1 MGDAALDL
9 SAKPSTCSPPDR
21 VSPLPV
27 KPCIRNTSTC
37 ESGRS
42 SSSSVHS
49 LTNDLDH
56 DISQEEQRRRS
67 PGEYSNH
74 SSPTNIM
81 GDKSSDKS
89 DGAFTPSRPFKMYP
103 MDQFSTFNGTGSTP
117 TSPLSPMTGSFGMTG
132 MFDSSASY
140 PTFPLTPLT
149 SHLMQRK
156 RRAENRSESSNE
168 KKTKTVPEDKK
179 DEAYW
184 ERRRKNNEAAKRSR
198 DSRRCKE
205 EEIAMR
211 AAFLEQENLKLRAQ
225 VTILKNET
233 AKLHYM
239 LYNRL

>member
-9 SAKPSTCSPPDR
+9 SAKPSACSPPER

-27 KPCIRNTSTC
+27 KTFVRNSNC

-56 DISQEEQRRRS
+56 DNFREEQIKRS
-67 PGEYSNH
+67 PRDYSNH
-74 SSPTNIM
+74 SSPNTVE
-81 GDKSSDKS
+81 DKAQSDTT
-89 DGAFTPSRPFKMYP
+89 DGAFTPSRPFKMYS
-103 MDQFSTFNGTGSTP
+103 MDQFSAYNGVGSAP
-117 TSPLSPMTGSFGMTG
+117 TSPLSPMTGSFGMPS
-132 MFDSSASY
+132 MFESHSSY

-156 RRAENRSESSNE
+156 RRAENRTETALD
-168 KKTKTVPEDKK
+168 KKLKTVPEDKK